1 MMKLTLTIAT
11 VAVAAA
17 LTGCSTMQRL
27 GITEDIVA
35 TGVQQYLAKEGLA
48 DTVTDDQVKEVITI
62 IKAETRLQQIAED
75 VGQQAAVQAKIEE
88 LVKRYLAKE

>member
-1 MMKLTLTIAT
+1 MKKLTLTIAT

-17 LTGCSTMQRL
+17 LTGCTTMQRL

-35 TGVQQYLAKEGLA
+35 TGVQQYLDKEGLA
-48 DTVTDDQVKEVITI
+48 GTVTDAQIKEVVAIV
-62 IKAETRLQQIAED
+62 KAETRLQQIAED

>member
-1 MMKLTLTIAT
+1 MKKLTLTIAT

-17 LTGCSTMQRL
+17 LTGCTTMQRL

-35 TGVQQYLAKEGLA
+35 TGVQQYLDKEGLA
-48 DTVTDDQVKEVITI
+48 GTVTDDQIKEVVAIV
-62 IKAETRLQQIAED
+62 KAETRLQQIAED